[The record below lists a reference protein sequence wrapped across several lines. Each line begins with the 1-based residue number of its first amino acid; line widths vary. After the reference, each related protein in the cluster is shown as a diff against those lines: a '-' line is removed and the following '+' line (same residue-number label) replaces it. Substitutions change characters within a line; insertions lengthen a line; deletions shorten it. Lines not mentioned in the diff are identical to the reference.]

1 MNAVAEPYRLP
12 DDRLRQL
19 RKAKLLVWISIGFML
34 SIIVLI
40 AIVMG
45 ASQTLKA
52 MWVEDLLSLVPLI
65 SFLVGVRFRAK
76 DPDESF
82 PYGYRRAVLMG
93 YLTGAVALFGFGVY
107 IFGDSVFKL
116 IKAEHPTITSVEL
129 FGHRIWLGWIMFA
142 ALIYSVI
149 PPMILGHLKL
159 PLASDIHDKSLY
171 ISATLDKGDW
181 LSGLA
186 GAAGIL
192 GIAWGFWWA
201 DGLAAAVI
209 SIEIVKDGYEELR
222 DSAAQLMNQRPIK
235 FTDKKPDE
243 AIDKVQQALESL
255 PWIAK
260 ARVRLREDGDVLTG
274 EAFVQPKDTAD
285 VFPRLDEARKV
296 VYDTDWR
303 LHDVSIVLVK
313 SADN

>member
-1 MNAVAEPYRLP
+1 M
-12 DDRLRQL
+12 
-19 RKAKLLVWISIGFML
+19 
-34 SIIVLI
+34 
-40 AIVMG
+40 
-45 ASQTLKA
+45 
-52 MWVEDLLSLVPLI
+52 
-65 SFLVGVRFRAK
+65 
-76 DPDESF
+76 
-82 PYGYRRAVLMG
+82 
-93 YLTGAVALFGFGVY
+93 FG
-107 IFGDSVFKL
+107 
-116 IKAEHPTITSVEL
+116 
-129 FGHRIWLGWIMFA
+129 

-159 PLASDIHDKSLY
+159 PLASEIHDKSLY

-181 LSGLA
+181 LSGVA

-201 DGLAAAVI
+201 DGLAAAII
-209 SIEIVKDGYEELR
+209 SIEILKDGYEELR

-235 FTDKKPDE
+235 FLDKKPDE
-243 AIDKVQQALESL
+243 AIDKVQHALESL
-255 PWIAK
+255 PWITK

-296 VYDTDWR
+296 VYETDWR

-313 SADN
+313 SADD